1 MNDIYIEWLVE
12 RKPNPMAGVIRITAY
27 IFTGVFAVAGLLM
40 ALPLLVLAVVMG
52 ILDYIFLPRLN
63 VEYEYLYMQR
73 SLTIDSIFSK
83 EKRKNAA
90 EYDLDKME
98 IFAVEGADRLSEYK
112 NRNLRTRDFSSG
124 YPDRKRYVMIINSG
138 KEMEKVILE
147 PDERIVDAVKAVYPS
162 NVINTSSVSSAD
174 SFPSRGSL

>member
-12 RKPNPMAGVIRITAY
+12 RKPNPMAGVIRIAAY
-27 IFTGVFAVAGLLM
+27 IFTGVFAVAGLLI
-40 ALPLLVLAVVMG
+40 APPFLIIAVAMG

-98 IFAVEGADRLSEYK
+98 VFAEEGSDKLSAYK
-112 NRNLRTRDFSSG
+112 NRDLVTRDFSSG
-124 YPDRKRYVMIINSG
+124 YPDRKRYVMIVSSG
-138 KEMEKVILE
+138 KELEKVILE
-147 PDERIVDAVKAVYPS
+147 PDQRIVDAVKAVYPS
-162 NVINTSSVSSAD
+162 KV
-174 SFPSRGSL
+174 G